1 MKIMKLIKQ
10 IPEIK
15 QIPDREPPSKIKAI
29 CLMKAFEVT
38 QSMSKKE
45 RKDYIIKD
53 LICMMLNNFSDE
65 DILEFGEDIPTDLI
79 DITAQKIEA
88 DENDNQVLN

>member
-1 MKIMKLIKQ
+1 MKVMKLTKQ
-10 IPEIK
+10 L
-15 QIPDREPPSKIKAI
+15 PDREVSSRIKAI
-29 CLMKAFEVT
+29 CMMKAFEVT

-45 RKDYIIKD
+45 RKNYIMKD
-53 LICMMLNNFSDE
+53 IIHTMLTNLSDE

-88 DENDNQVLN
+88 DEVRDEYLN

>member
-1 MKIMKLIKQ
+1 MKVMKLTKQ
-10 IPEIK
+10 M
-15 QIPDREPPSKIKAI
+15 PDREVSSRIKAI
-29 CLMKAFEVT
+29 CMMKAFEVT

-45 RKDYIIKD
+45 RKNYIMKD
-53 LICMMLNNFSDE
+53 IIHTMLTNLSDE

>member
-1 MKIMKLIKQ
+1 MKIMKLTKQ
-10 IPEIK
+10 L
-15 QIPDREPPSKIKAI
+15 PDREVSSRIKAI
-29 CLMKAFEVT
+29 CMMKAFEVT

-45 RKDYIIKD
+45 RKNYIMKD
-53 LICMMLNNFSDE
+53 IIHTMLTNLSDE